1 MSVSKQVRDRAEQL
15 RKDLEH
21 HNHRYYV
28 LDDPEIDDAGYD
40 RLFRE
45 LVQIEQEHEELRR
58 ADSPTQRVGASPLPE
73 FSEVRHRVPMLSLAN
88 AFEEDEVRAFDKRVR
103 EALGVDSVEYAAEPK
118 FDGLAISLAY
128 RKGVFVQGA
137 TRGDGAT
144 GEDVT
149 PNLRTVRAI
158 PLRLPQAPDTEDL
171 EVRGEVLFYKAD
183 FEKLNNRQREAE
195 EKVFANPR
203 NAAAGSLRLLDSRIT
218 AQRPLRFFAYGVG
231 IAAKARWK
239 THAELL
245 ERLAAMGFPVSR
257 ERGITQG
264 VEGLLDFYGRIQAK
278 REHLPYAID
287 GVVYKV
293 NRLDWQEQLG
303 FVSRA
308 PRFAIAHK
316 YPAEEQVTEVLKIE
330 VQVGRTGVLTPVA
343 RLKPVEV
350 GGVTVTNAT
359 LHNEDDLR
367 RKDVWA
373 GDAVVVRRAG
383 DVIPEV
389 VSVREKGPRREADRF
404 VMPEKCPVCQS
415 PVIRLQG
422 EAATRCTGGLYCGA
436 QRKQALL
443 HFAGRRAMDIEGL
456 GEKLVEQL
464 VDRDIVHNPADL
476 YRLHKD
482 TLAGLERMAEKSAQN
497 VIDSIQR
504 SRSVD
509 LPRFVFAL
517 GIPGV
522 GEEVAKIIARHFGS
536 LEAMLDAD
544 WQALAAEKEAARK
557 ENVRRK
563 RKNETPLAVPL
574 EGIGPEIMESID
586 KFVHEPHNREVI
598 RMLVDPA
605 RGVSV
610 KAAAASAAAAPAG
623 ESRTFVLTG
632 TLADMSRDEARA
644 LIESRG
650 HKVTASVSKKTD
662 YVVAGSEA
670 GGKLEQA
677 RALGVAVLDED
688 GLMKLLGK
696 Q

>member
-1 MSVSKQVRDRAEQL
+1 MEKT
-15 RKDLEH
+15 H
-21 HNHRYYV
+21 
-28 LDDPEIDDAGYD
+28 PELATP
-40 RLFRE
+40 
-45 LVQIEQEHEELRR
+45 
-58 ADSPTQRVGASPLPE
+58 DSPTQRVGGEPLSE
-73 FSEVRHRVPMLSLAN
+73 FPNVRHRVPMLSLGN
-88 AFEEDEVRAFDKRVR
+88 AFEEDEVRGFDKRVR
-103 EALGVDSVEYAAEPK
+103 EALGVGLVEYATEPK
-118 FDGLAISLAY
+118 FDGLAISLSY
-128 RKGVFVQGA
+128 RDGEFVQGA

-158 PLRLPQAPDTEDL
+158 PLRLPHAPDTGDL
-171 EVRGEVLFYKAD
+171 EVRGEVLFYRND
-183 FEKLNNRQREAE
+183 FEKLNKRQSEAG

-218 AQRPLRFFAYGVG
+218 ARRPLRFFAYGAGV
-231 IAAKARWK
+231 AAKARWK
-239 THAELL
+239 THSELL
-245 ERLAAMGFPVSR
+245 DRLAALGFPVSK
-257 ERGITQG
+257 ERGVAQG
-264 VEGLLDFYGRIQAK
+264 VEGLIDFYKKIQTK
-278 REHLPYAID
+278 RQQLPYAID

-343 RLKPVEV
+343 RLRPVEV

-373 GDAVVVRRAG
+373 GDKVVVRRAG

-389 VSVREKGPRREADRF
+389 VGVRERGPRREEDRF
-404 VMPEKCPVCQS
+404 LMPERCPVCQS
-415 PVIRLQG
+415 PVIRLPD

-464 VDRDIVHNPADL
+464 VDRDLVQSPADL
-476 YRLHKD
+476 YRLDKEA
-482 TLAGLERMAEKSAQN
+482 LAGLERMAEKSAQN
-497 VIDSIQR
+497 VVDGIQR

-517 GIPGV
+517 GVPGV
-522 GEEVAKIIARHFGS
+522 GEEVAKILARHFG
-536 LEAMLDAD
+536 LLQAILDAD

-557 ENVRRK
+557 ENARRK
-563 RKNETPLAVPL
+563 RKNEAPLPVPL

-586 KFVHEPHNREVI
+586 KFVREPHNRTI
-598 RMLVDPA
+598 IASLVDPA
-605 RGVSV
+605 HGVVIKEVPSVNAPKERGKV
-610 KAAAASAAAAPAG
+610 
-623 ESRTFVLTG
+623 FVLTG
-632 TLADMSRDEARA
+632 TLPGMSRDAARA

-650 HKVTASVSKKTD
+650 HKVAGSVSRKTD
-662 YVVAGSEA
+662 YVVAGAEPGS
-670 GGKLEQA
+670 KLEQA
-677 RALGVAVLDED
+677 RALGVAVLDER
-688 GLMKLLGK
+688 GLVQLLGER
-696 Q
+696 

>member
-1 MSVSKQVRDRAEQL
+1 MAVPKKVLERAASL
-15 RKDLEH
+15 RKDIEH
-21 HNHRYYV
+21 HNYRYYV
-28 LDDPEIDDAGYD
+28 LDDPEIEDADYD

-45 LVQIEQEHEELRR
+45 LTELEKAHPELAT

-73 FSEVRHRVPMLSLAN
+73 FAEVRHRVPMLSLGN
-88 AFEEDEVRAFDKRVR
+88 AFAEEEVRAFDKRVR
-103 EALGVDSVEYAAEPK
+103 EALGAGSVEYAAEPK

-128 RKGVFVQGA
+128 REGVFVQGA
-137 TRGDGAT
+137 TRGDGTT

-158 PLRLPQAPDTEDL
+158 PLRLSRAPDTSDL
-171 EVRGEVLFYKAD
+171 EVRGEVLFYKRD
-183 FEKLNNRQREAE
+183 FEKLNKRQREAE

-231 IAAKARWK
+231 VAAKVRWK
-239 THAELL
+239 THSALL
-245 ERLAAMGFPVSR
+245 DRLAALGFPVSR
-257 ERGITQG
+257 ERGIAQG
-264 VEGLLDFYGRIQAK
+264 AEGLIDFYKEIQSK

-316 YPAEEQVTEVLKIE
+316 YPAEEQATEVLKIE

-373 GDAVVVRRAG
+373 GDTVVVRRAG

-389 VSVREKGPRREADRF
+389 VSVSRKGPRREEDRF
-404 VMPEKCPVCQS
+404 LMPERCPVCQS
-415 PVIRLQG
+415 PVIRFEG
-422 EAATRCTGGLYCGA
+422 EAATRCTGGLYCVA

-464 VDRDIVHNPADL
+464 VERDLVQNPADL
-476 YRLHKD
+476 YGLDKE

-497 VIDSIQR
+497 VVDGIQR

-509 LPRFVFAL
+509 LPRFIFAL

-522 GEEVAKIIARHFGS
+522 GEEVAKILARHFGT
-536 LEAMLDAD
+536 LQAMLDVD
-544 WQALAAEKEAARK
+544 WQALAAEKDAARK
-557 ENVRRK
+557 ENARRK
-563 RKNETPLAVPL
+563 RKSEPALPVPL
-574 EGIGPEIMESID
+574 EGIGPEIMESVD
-586 KFVHEPHNREVI
+586 KFAHEPHNRKVI
-598 RMLVDPA
+598 DRLVDPS

-610 KAAAASAAAAPAG
+610 ERAAANKATGEASK
-623 ESRTFVLTG
+623 TFVLTG
-632 TLADMSRDEARA
+632 TLAGMSRDQARA
-644 LIESRG
+644 LIESKG
-650 HKVTASVSKKTD
+650 HKVAGSVSKKTD
-662 YVVAGSEA
+662 YVVAGAEA
-670 GGKLEQA
+670 GSKLEQA
-677 RALGVAVLDED
+677 RALGVAVLDER
-688 GLMKLLGK
+688 GLVQLLGER
-696 Q
+696 

>member
-1 MSVSKQVRDRAEQL
+1 MAVPKKVLERAAAL
-15 RKDLEH
+15 RKDIEH

-45 LVQIEQEHEELRR
+45 LVDLEQAHPEL
-58 ADSPTQRVGASPLPE
+58 AAPDSPTQRVGAAPLPE
-73 FSEVRHRVPMLSLAN
+73 FAEVRHRVPMLSLGN

-103 EALGVDSVEYAAEPK
+103 ETLGVDSVEYAAEPK

-128 RKGVFVQGA
+128 RKGVFAQGA

-158 PLRLPQAPDTEDL
+158 PLKLPPAPDTEDL

-183 FEKLNNRQREAE
+183 FEKLNKRQREAE

-203 NAAAGSLRLLDSRIT
+203 NAAAGSLRLLDSKIT

-231 IAAKARWK
+231 AAAKARWK
-239 THAELL
+239 THSALLDRLAEL
-245 ERLAAMGFPVSR
+245 GFPVSR
-257 ERGITQG
+257 ERGVTQG
-264 VEGLLDFYGRIQAK
+264 VEGLLDFYRKIQAR
-278 REHLPYAID
+278 REQLPYAID

-316 YPAEEQVTEVLKIE
+316 YPAEEQATEVLKIE

-373 GDAVVVRRAG
+373 GDTVIVRRAG

-389 VSVREKGPRREADRF
+389 VSVREKGPRREEDRF

-415 PVIRLQG
+415 PVIRLPG

-464 VDRDIVHNPADL
+464 VDLDMVHNPADL
-476 YRLHKD
+476 YGLKKD
-482 TLAGLERMAEKSAQN
+482 VLAGLERMAEKSAQN
-497 VIDSIQR
+497 VIDAIQR
-504 SRSVD
+504 SRGVD

-522 GEEVAKIIARHFGS
+522 GEEVAKILARHFGS
-536 LEAMLDAD
+536 LQAMLDAD
-544 WQALAAEKEAARK
+544 WPALGAQKEAIRK
-557 ENVRRK
+557 ENAKRK
-563 RKNETPLAVPL
+563 RKNETPLPVPL
-574 EGIGPEIMESID
+574 E
-586 KFVHEPHNREVI
+586 
-598 RMLVDPA
+598 
-605 RGVSV
+605 
-610 KAAAASAAAAPAG
+610 
-623 ESRTFVLTG
+623 
-632 TLADMSRDEARA
+632 
-644 LIESRG
+644 
-650 HKVTASVSKKTD
+650 
-662 YVVAGSEA
+662 
-670 GGKLEQA
+670 
-677 RALGVAVLDED
+677 
-688 GLMKLLGK
+688 
-696 Q
+696 

>member
-1 MSVSKQVRDRAEQL
+1 
-15 RKDLEH
+15 
-21 HNHRYYV
+21 
-28 LDDPEIDDAGYD
+28 
-40 RLFRE
+40 
-45 LVQIEQEHEELRR
+45 
-58 ADSPTQRVGASPLPE
+58 
-73 FSEVRHRVPMLSLAN
+73 MLSLAN

-103 EALGVDSVEYAAEPK
+103 EALGVESVEYATEPK
-118 FDGLAISLAY
+118 FDGLAISLSY

-137 TRGDGAT
+137 TRGDGAM

-158 PLRLPQAPDTEDL
+158 PLRLPQAPDTGDL

-183 FEKLNNRQREAE
+183 FEKLNSRQREAG

-203 NAAAGSLRLLDSRIT
+203 NAAAGSLRLLDSKIT
-218 AQRPLRFFAYGVG
+218 ARRPLRFFAYGVG
-231 IAAKARWK
+231 VAAKARWK
-239 THAELL
+239 THSETLDRLSEL
-245 ERLAAMGFPVSR
+245 GFPVCA
-257 ERGITQG
+257 ERRIAKG
-264 VEGLLDFYGRIQAK
+264 VEGLLVFYRKIETR
-278 REHLPYAID
+278 REKLPYAID

-293 NRLDWQEQLG
+293 NRLDWQQHLG

-316 YPAEEQVTEVLKIE
+316 YPAEEQTTEVLKIE

-367 RKDVWA
+367 RKDVWI
-373 GDAVVVRRAG
+373 GDTVVVRRAG

-389 VSVREKGPRREADRF
+389 VSVLKQGPRSEENRF
-404 VMPEKCPVCQS
+404 FMPEKCPVCQS
-415 PVIRLQG
+415 PVVRLPG

-464 VDRDIVHNPADL
+464 VDRDMAHSPADL
-476 YRLHKD
+476 YRLDKEA
-482 TLAGLERMAEKSAQN
+482 LAGLERMAEKSAQN

-504 SRSVD
+504 SRSAN

-522 GEEVAKIIARHFGS
+522 GEEVAKILARHFGS
-536 LEAMLDAD
+536 LQAMLDAD

-557 ENVRRK
+557 ENAKRK
-563 RKNETPLAVPL
+563 RKNEAPLAVPL

-586 KFVHEPHNREVI
+586 KFVHQAHNREVI
-598 RMLVDPA
+598 RKLVDPA
-605 RGVSV
+605 RGVSL
-610 KAAAASAAAAPAG
+610 KEAAAARAVAG

-632 TLADMSRDEARA
+632 TLPGMSRDQARA

-650 HKVTASVSKKTD
+650 HKVTGSVSKKTD
-662 YVVAGSEA
+662 YVVAGAEA
-670 GGKLEQA
+670 GSKLEQA
-677 RALGVAVLDED
+677 RALGVAVLDER
-688 GLMKLLGK
+688 GLVQLLGER
-696 Q
+696 